1 MRMSRHLYD
10 LERLMDSNFGKS
22 ALADKTL
29 YEAIIEHRKAYYA
42 LKYVDYSLHSPDT
55 INIVPPENVQ
65 DDWQQDYSTM
75 QRYFIYGKSL
85 DFEQLMKRIIELQR
99 RLRNM

>member
-1 MRMSRHLYD
+1 
-10 LERLMDSNFGKS
+10 
-22 ALADKTL
+22 
-29 YEAIIEHRKAYYA
+29 
-42 LKYVDYSLHSPDT
+42 
-55 INIVPPENVQ
+55 VQ
-65 DDWQQDYSTM
+65 NDWQQDYSNM